1 MRIPD
6 AMVQDL
12 LLGAKLADNKQLEEL
27 SEIGKK
33 QKKPLQE
40 VVVEKQVLTETE
52 LAKLYADEIDVPF
65 VDLSEV
71 KIPKKVLNEI
81 PERIANKYKA
91 VLFES
96 ADKKK
101 KLALDDPDDL
111 QAVDFLTKQF
121 GKNTEIYLATTK
133 DIKAALDEYKG
144 SITSELSKVAL
155 EDEEDDDKGEDTVKE
170 EDLAE
175 DSPIAQTVN
184 LIIEYAIKAKASDV
198 HIEPREEYVQVRYR
212 VDGVLRDAN
221 KLPRKVMSAL
231 VSRIKILSNLKIDEH
246 RAPQDGRFKISLG
259 DDMYALRVSTLPV
272 VDGEKV
278 VMRILDE
285 SSDALTLEDLGFWG
299 KSLDDIHGAIS
310 QPHGIILVTGP
321 TGSGK
326 STTLY
331 SVLSKL
337 NTPGVNISTIEDPVE
352 YRIPGV
358 NQTQTNPKAG
368 MTFATGLR
376 ALLRQDPNIIMVG
389 EIRDKETA
397 GLAIQAALTGHL
409 VFATL
414 HTNDAATAIPRL
426 LDMGAEPFLIA
437 STVRAV
443 IGQRLV
449 RRLDPDCRETYQP
462 EGKELEDIKEQFKIK
477 DALEKAK
484 ASQNERKSRETDAD
498 KEKYG
503 GSKVIEPLKV
513 DVDDKSIMEKIEK
526 DPNMVD
532 HSTKEA
538 AKKSNQKNSGKQH
551 ESEEVV
557 KEIPKSDNNLTLWRV
572 KDEGDCKTN
581 GYKGRVGI
589 YEVLAN
595 SEAIQK
601 LIASNATASDI
612 QRQAIKEGMMTMH
625 QDGFVKAMQ
634 GLTSIEE
641 IMRVTRE

>member
-12 LLGAKLADNKQLEEL
+12 LIDAKLADNKQLEEL
-27 SEIGKK
+27 AEIGKK
-33 QKKPLQE
+33 QKKPLQD
-40 VVVEKQVLTETE
+40 VVVEKQVLSETD
-52 LAKLYADEIDVPF
+52 LAQLYAKEIDVPF
-65 VDLSEV
+65 VDLSEI
-71 KIPKKVLNEI
+71 KIPKDALKEI
-81 PERIANKYKA
+81 PERIAKKYKA
-91 VLFES
+91 VVFE
-96 ADKKK
+96 ATDKKK

-121 GKNTEIYLATTK
+121 GKETEIYLATTR
-133 DIKAALDEYKG
+133 DIKAALEEYKG
-144 SITSELSKVAL
+144 SISSELSKVAL
-155 EDEEDDDKGEDTVKE
+155 EDEEDDDDNDEETVKE

-184 LIIEYAIKAKASDV
+184 LIIEYAIKAKASDI

-246 RAPQDGRFKISLG
+246 RAPQDGRFKIALG

-299 KSLDDIHGAIS
+299 KSLDDILNAIS

-389 EIRDKETA
+389 EIRDQETA

-449 RRLDPDCRETYQP
+449 RRLNPECRETYEP
-462 EGKELEDIKEQFKIK
+462 KGKELDDIKEQFHIK
-477 DALEKAK
+477 DAISKAK
-484 ASQNERKSRETDAD
+484 AAQDERKARDTEARKNTYSQATT
-498 KEKYG
+498 
-503 GSKVIEPLKV
+503 EPLKV
-513 DVDDKSIMEKIEK
+513 DIDDKSIMEKIEN

-532 HSTKEA
+532 HSDKNKNGSSQKANKEHA
-538 AKKSNQKNSGKQH
+538 G
-551 ESEEVV
+551 EEVV
-557 KEIPKSDNNLTLWRV
+557 KDIPKSDNDLTLWRV
-572 KDEGDCKTN
+572 KDTDECKVN

-595 SEAIQK
+595 SESIQK
-601 LIASNATASDI
+601 LIAANGTASDI
-612 QRQAIKEGMMTMH
+612 QRQAVKEGMMTMH
-625 QDGFVKAMQ
+625 QDGFVKALQ

-641 IMRVTRE
+641 IMRATRE